1 MRKLALGSL
10 LLVAPLAQALECGA
24 VLERDAR
31 LTSDLNCPGDGPA
44 LTVRRAGIQID
55 LNGFSLRG
63 SGRGTGILVKDAAAV
78 TLTGPGSIE
87 GFTDGV
93 ETLRAPR
100 LIVDGIDFRDLDS
113 GLLLHNSFAA
123 EVRNNRFEGITG
135 HAVSSKA
142 LPEAEFNVEGGHRI
156 VDNQIANAGFG
167 LHLCGYDSGG
177 SLLQGNR
184 MSDISQIALLIEDGA
199 DDNRIV
205 DNRIERSTVAGIA
218 LRGSSGNALLDNQL
232 QGGRVGISLVPQ
244 AGPGCVS
251 RSPAMVTANRIEDN
265 LLSGHQRAFAFGQQR
280 PRGPIGPNRI
290 RNNVVVAGARTDL
303 ASDESEGQLLA
314 DNHPSR

>member
-1 MRKLALGSL
+1 MRHLALGSL
-10 LLVAPLAQALECGA
+10 LLLAPMAQALECGTA
-24 VLERDAR
+24 LERDVR
-31 LTSDLNCPGDGPA
+31 LTADLNCHGDGPA

-63 SGRGTGILVKDAAAV
+63 SGRGTGILIEDVAAV
-78 TLTGPGSIE
+78 TLKGPGSIK
-87 GFTDGV
+87 GFVDGV
-93 ETLRAPR
+93 EALRAPR
-100 LIVDGIDFRDLDS
+100 LVVDGVDFRDLDS

-123 EVRNNRFEGITG
+123 EVRNNRFADITG

-142 LPEAEFNVEGGHRI
+142 LAYAEFNVEGGHRI
-156 VDNQIANAGFG
+156 VDNQISNAGFG

-184 MSDISQIALLIEDGA
+184 LSDISQIALLVEDGA
-199 DDNRIV
+199 NDNRIV

-232 QGGRVGISLVPQ
+232 QDGRVGIALLPQ

-251 RSPAMVTANRIEDN
+251 RSPALVASNRIEDN
-265 LLSGHQRAFAFGQQR
+265 LLSGHGRAFAFGQQQ
-280 PRGPIGPNRI
+280 PRGPVGPNRI
-290 RNNVVVAGARTDL
+290 RNNVVVAAATSDQ
-303 ASDESEGQLLA
+303 ASDESDGQLLA
-314 DNHPSR
+314 DSRASR

>member
-1 MRKLALGSL
+1 MRHLALGSL
-10 LLVAPLAQALECGA
+10 LLFAPLAQAVECGT
-24 VLERDAR
+24 VLERDLR
-31 LTSDLNCPGDGPA
+31 LSADLLCHGDGPA

-63 SGRGTGILVKDAAAV
+63 DGRGTGILVEDAAAV
-78 TLTGPGSIE
+78 TLRGNGSIE
-87 GFTDGV
+87 GFADGV
-93 ETLRAPR
+93 EAIRAPR
-100 LIVDGIDFRDLDS
+100 LIVDGIEFRDLDS

-123 EVRNNRFEGITG
+123 EVRSNRFENIVG

-142 LPEAEFNVEGGHRI
+142 LEFAEFTIEGGHRI
-156 VDNQIANAGFG
+156 VDNHIGNAGFG

-218 LRGSSGNALLDNQL
+218 LRGSSGNSLLDNQL
-232 QGGRVGISLVPQ
+232 QDGRVGISLVPQ

-251 RSPAMVTANRIEDN
+251 RGPALVTANRIEDN
-265 LLSGHQRAFAFGQQR
+265 LLSGHPRPFAFGQQR
-280 PRGPIGPNRI
+280 PRGPVGPNRI
-290 RNNVVVAGARTDL
+290 RNNVVVATS
-303 ASDESEGQLLA
+303 ASGQADVEAAGPLLA
-314 DNHPSR
+314 GSHGLR